1 MINHMAPPTNESLLA
16 ASKKDVQTV
25 TTQGVS
31 TSGLPEGVNMRDLV
45 VHTDDRGTVCEMYD
59 PRWNWH
65 PEPLVFTYYYTVRP
79 GWVKGWAVHKT
90 HDDRY
95 CLLSG
100 EMKVVLYDARPESA
114 TFGRVFEIYLSEQR
128 RQLLSIPPGVW
139 HADQN
144 IGQKD
149 VLVVNFPTIQYD
161 HTNPDKYRLPPDT
174 DLIPYKFKDVKGY

>member
-1 MINHMAPPTNESLLA
+1 M
-16 ASKKDVQTV
+16 K
-25 TTQGVS
+25 
-31 TSGLPEGVNMRDLV
+31 DLV

-65 PEPLVFTYYYTVRP
+65 PAPLVFTYCYTVRP

-100 EMKVVLYDARPESA
+100 EMKVVLYDARPDSA

-128 RQLLSIPPGVW
+128 RQLLSIPTWSLACGSEHWSKRRARSEFSHDPV
-139 HADQN
+139 
-144 IGQKD
+144 
-149 VLVVNFPTIQYD
+149 
-161 HTNPDKYRLPPDT
+161 
-174 DLIPYKFKDVKGY
+174 